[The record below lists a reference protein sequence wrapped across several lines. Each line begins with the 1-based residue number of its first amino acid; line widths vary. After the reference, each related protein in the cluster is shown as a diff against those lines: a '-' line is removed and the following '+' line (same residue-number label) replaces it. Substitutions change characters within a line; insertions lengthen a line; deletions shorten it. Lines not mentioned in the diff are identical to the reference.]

1 MFWFVKDIEL
11 QSGATVSPEDP
22 AEAARVLFTQE
33 QGGRG
38 CADGG
43 RTLRPSRSS
52 CPGRQCS
59 ASWQVVRMRQGDG
72 RGGPPGI
79 RHLFAF
85 LPYHANNRSAYQL
98 SVQSLINTKC

>member
-1 MFWFVKDIEL
+1 MFWFVKDMEL
-11 QSGATVSPEDP
+11 QSGVTVSPEGP

-38 CADGG
+38 YADGG
-43 RTLRPSRSS
+43 STLRPSRSS

-72 RGGPPGI
+72 RGV
-79 RHLFAF
+79 HQESDTF
-85 LPYHANNRSAYQL
+85 LL
-98 SVQSLINTKC
+98 SFHTTPLIEVHISFLLNL

>member
-1 MFWFVKDIEL
+1 M
-11 QSGATVSPEDP
+11 SPEGP

-38 CADGG
+38 YADGG
-43 RTLRPSRSS
+43 STLRPSRSS

-59 ASWQVVRMRQGDG
+59 ASWLGVVRMRQGDG
-72 RGGPPGI
+72 RGPPGI

-85 LPYHANNRSAYQL
+85 LPYHASNRSAYQL
-98 SVQSLINTKC
+98 SVKSLINTKC